1 MSRERADFSDI
12 DIPDFKPRAPKAA
25 MPDPAEIRTVAERNG
40 FTTQH
45 ATPPAPAPAAPFVDA
60 RSLRRTNRTAKLN
73 IATTEDTRNRFWA
86 MAHRLGSTSGEEV
99 LLQMMSA
106 FERELSNSNR

>member
-1 MSRERADFSDI
+1 MTRERVDFSDI
-12 DIPDFKPRAPKAA
+12 DIPDFKPRPPKAA
-25 MPDPAEIRTVAERNG
+25 MPDPAEIRTLAERNG

-45 ATPPAPAPAAPFVDA
+45 APPPAPAPTMPIADA

-73 IATTEDTRNRFWA
+73 IATTEDTRNRFWTF
-86 MAHRLGSTSGEEV
+86 AHSLGTTSGEEV
-99 LLQMMSA
+99 LLLMMNA